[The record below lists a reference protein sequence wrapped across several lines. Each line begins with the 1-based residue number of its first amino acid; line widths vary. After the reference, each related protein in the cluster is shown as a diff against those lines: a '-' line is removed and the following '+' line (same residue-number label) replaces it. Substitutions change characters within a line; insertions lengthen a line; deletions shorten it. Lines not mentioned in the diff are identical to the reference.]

1 MARKSQS
8 MSLKA
13 AQKKTASKKAAPKAR
28 PKMSP
33 EEWQTRVN
41 LAACYRL
48 VALTGMTDLDATHIS
63 ARSPSNPEH
72 FYLNPF
78 GMLFHEIT
86 ASSLVKLDLDGN
98 IVEDNEYGLNPAGV
112 VIHSAVL
119 RGRPDLN
126 SVVHTHTRAGMA
138 VSAQQDGLL
147 PLTQTSLRFYGKLAY
162 HEYEGIAEPGEE
174 GRLVAHL
181 GTNSAMILRNHGLL
195 ACGRTVPEA
204 WLMIHELE
212 HACQAQIDAQA
223 GGSGNLHLVPKSV
236 CESTA
241 QQYIRFTGNK
251 IPGERAWPAHLR
263 TLDRADPSYK
273 T

>member
-1 MARKSQS
+1 MATAAARK
-8 MSLKA
+8 
-13 AQKKTASKKAAPKAR
+13 KKPETSA
-28 PKMSP
+28 
-33 EEWQTRVN
+33 EEWNTRVN

-48 VALTGMTDLDATHIS
+48 VALNGMTDLDATHIS
-63 ARSPSNPEH
+63 ARVPGRPDH
-72 FYLNPF
+72 FFLNPF

-98 IVEDNEYGLNPAGV
+98 IVEDNEFGLNPAGV

-119 RGRPDLN
+119 RGRPDIQ

-138 VSAQQDGLL
+138 VSAQKDGLL

-162 HEYEGIAEPGEE
+162 HDYEGIAEPGEE
-174 GRLVAHL
+174 ERLVEHL
-181 GTNSAMILRNHGLL
+181 GDKPAMILRNHGLL

-204 WLMIHELE
+204 WLNIHELE
-212 HACQAQIDAQA
+212 HACQSQIDAQS
-223 GGSGNLHLVPKSV
+223 GGNENLRLVPKEI

-241 QQYIRFTGNK
+241 KQYEKFAGNK

-263 TLDRADPSYK
+263 TLDRVDPSYR

>member
-1 MARKSQS
+1 MAARKS
-8 MSLKA
+8 
-13 AQKKTASKKAAPKAR
+13 KTKGKTNGKTKPKV
-28 PKMSP
+28 SP

-48 VALTGMTDLDATHIS
+48 VALNGMTDLDATHIS
-63 ARSPSNPEH
+63 ARSPQNPEH
-72 FYLNPF
+72 FFLNPF

-98 IVEDNEYGLNPAGV
+98 IIEPNPYGLNPAGV

-119 RGRPDLN
+119 RGRPDVA

-138 VSAQQDGLL
+138 VSAQKDGLL

-174 GRLVAHL
+174 DRLVEHL
-181 GTNSAMILRNHGLL
+181 GDKPAMILRNHGLL
-195 ACGRTVPEA
+195 ATGRTVPEA
-204 WLMIHELE
+204 YLNIHELE
-212 HACQAQIDAQA
+212 HACQAQIDAQS
-223 GGSGNLHLVPKSV
+223 GGNANLLIVPKAV

-263 TLDRADPSYK
+263 TLDHVDPSYK

>member
-1 MARKSQS
+1 MAAARKTV
-8 MSLKA
+8 
-13 AQKKTASKKAAPKAR
+13 KKTAKKIAARKKPKCSEAD
-28 PKMSP
+28 
-33 EEWQTRVN
+33 WQTRVD

-48 VALTGMTDLDATHIS
+48 VALNGMTDLDATHIS
-63 ARSPSNPEH
+63 ARSPDNPDH
-72 FYLNPF
+72 IFLNPF

-98 IVEDNEYGLNPAGV
+98 IIEPNPYGLNPAGV
-112 VIHSAVL
+112 VIHTAVM
-119 RGRPDLN
+119 RGRPDLK
-126 SVVHTHTRAGMA
+126 SVVHTHTRAGMGVA
-138 VSAQQDGLL
+138 AQKDGLL
-147 PLTQTSLRFYGKLAY
+147 PLTQTALRFYGKLSY

-174 GRLVAHL
+174 GRLVEHL

-195 ACGRTVPEA
+195 ACGRSVAEA

-212 HACQAQIDAQA
+212 HACQAQVDAQA
-223 GGSGNLHLVPKSV
+223 GGNGNLHLVPKSI

-263 TLDRADPSYK
+263 TLDKLDASYR

>member
-1 MARKSQS
+1 MAAARKT
-8 MSLKA
+8 KGKTNG
-13 AQKKTASKKAAPKAR
+13 KK

-48 VALTGMTDLDATHIS
+48 VALNGMTDLDATHIS
-63 ARSPSNPEH
+63 ARAPHNPEH
-72 FYLNPF
+72 FFLNPF

-98 IVEDNEYGLNPAGV
+98 IVEENEYGLNPAGV

-119 RGRPDLN
+119 RGRPDVA

-138 VSAQQDGLL
+138 VSAQKDGLL

-162 HEYEGIAEPGEE
+162 HDYEGIAEPGEE
-174 GRLVAHL
+174 ERLVEHL
-181 GTNSAMILRNHGLL
+181 SDKPAMILRNHGLL
-195 ACGRTVPEA
+195 ATGRTVPEA
-204 WLMIHELE
+204 YLNIHELE
-212 HACQAQIDAQA
+212 HACQAQIDAQS
-223 GGSGNLHLVPKSV
+223 GGNANLLIVPKDV

-263 TLDRADPSYK
+263 TLDRADSSYK